1 MSRYVIKRL
10 LLIIPI
16 IIGISFVIFTIMA
29 LTPGDPA
36 SLILSAGATQDD
48 IDALN
53 HELGYDRPFMVRYF
67 SYIFDLVRGDMG
79 KSYITRQPVLKQV
92 LERAPVSLQVA
103 FNAIVFSVCVG
114 VPLGVLSAVKQY
126 SLLDSV
132 PTFVALLLA
141 SAPAF
146 LIGMILMLIFSLRLG
161 WLPSSW
167 ALSGDT
173 PIWKRFILPML
184 ALGLPYAGRQLR
196 FTRSSML
203 ETIRQD
209 YIRTARA
216 KGAREQTVI
225 WKHAMRN
232 ALLPVITVVGTNFG
246 GLLGGAVVVETL
258 FSIPGIG
265 TLIVNSIK
273 QKDMP
278 MVMGGTI
285 ALAVMFS
292 IIMLIVDLIH
302 AFVDPRVKANYKR
315 R

>member
-103 FNAIVFSVCVG
+103 FNTIVFSVCVG

-146 LIGMILMLIFSLRLG
+146 LIGMILMLIFALRLG

-173 PIWKRFILPML
+173 PIWKRYILPML

-216 KGAREQTVI
+216 KGAKEQTVI
-225 WKHAMRN
+225 WNHAMRN
-232 ALLPVITVVGTNFG
+232 ALLPVITVIGTNFG

-273 QKDMP
+273 QKDLP

-302 AFVDPRVKANYKR
+302 AFVDPRVKAKYKR

>member
-53 HELGYDRPFMVRYF
+53 HEMGYDRPFMVRYF

-302 AFVDPRVKANYKR
+302 AFVDPRVKAKYKR

>member
-146 LIGMILMLIFSLRLG
+146 LIGMILMLIFALRLG

-173 PIWKRFILPML
+173 PIWKRYILPML

-216 KGAREQTVI
+216 KGAKEQTVI
-225 WKHAMRN
+225 WNHAMRN
-232 ALLPVITVVGTNFG
+232 ALLPVITVIGTNFG

-273 QKDMP
+273 QKDLP

-302 AFVDPRVKANYKR
+302 AFVDPRVKAKYKR

>member
-167 ALSGDT
+167 ALSGGT

-302 AFVDPRVKANYKR
+302 AFVDPRVKAKYKR

>member
-302 AFVDPRVKANYKR
+302 AFVDPRVKAKYR
-315 R
+315 RR

>member
-67 SYIFDLVRGDMG
+67 SYLFDLVRGDMG

-146 LIGMILMLIFSLRLG
+146 LIGMILMLVFSLRLG

-302 AFVDPRVKANYKR
+302 AFVDPRVKAKYKR

>member
-92 LERAPVSLQVA
+92 VERAPVSLQVA

-302 AFVDPRVKANYKR
+302 AFVDPRVKAKYKR

>member
-103 FNAIVFSVCVG
+103 FNTIVFSVCVG

-146 LIGMILMLIFSLRLG
+146 LIGMILMLIFALRLG

-173 PIWKRFILPML
+173 PIWKRYILPML

-216 KGAREQTVI
+216 KGAKEQTVI
-225 WKHAMRN
+225 WNHAMRN
-232 ALLPVITVVGTNFG
+232 ALLPVITDIGTNFG

-273 QKDMP
+273 QKDLP

-302 AFVDPRVKANYKR
+302 AFVDPRVKAKYKR

>member
-67 SYIFDLVRGDMG
+67 SYISDLIRGDMG

-216 KGAREQTVI
+216 KGAKEQTVI

-302 AFVDPRVKANYKR
+302 AFVDPRVKAKYKR

>member
-302 AFVDPRVKANYKR
+302 AFVDPRVKAKYKR